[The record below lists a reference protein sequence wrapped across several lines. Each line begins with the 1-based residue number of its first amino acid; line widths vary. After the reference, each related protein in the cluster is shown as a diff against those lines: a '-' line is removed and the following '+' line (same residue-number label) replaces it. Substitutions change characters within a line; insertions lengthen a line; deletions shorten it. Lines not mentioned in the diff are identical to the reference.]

1 MCHIA
6 FQQEV
11 KMSFT
16 PPIKLIQY
24 LIEHSTDLDIILN
37 SPAFE
42 GINMD
47 EEYART
53 PRNPTRQ
60 DTSRDTRKYQKAH
73 HSRSHF

>member
-6 FQQEV
+6 FQQEE

-42 GINMD
+42 GINMELIGD
-47 EEYART
+47 VLSGGIKVFTE
-53 PRNPTRQ
+53 
-60 DTSRDTRKYQKAH
+60 
-73 HSRSHF
+73 